1 MNLEHE
7 LVFALIEEDNVQRAY
22 FRVRPLLTLHGDVQ
36 EEAARLWPDGG
47 CLRVVPDRNE
57 QHTFKERMRS
67 LGGWCV
73 MDLMGIPADANKI
86 RTNKNYR
93 PERGEINQYVL
104 YSDTVRP
111 LPEHT
116 FFEVLEGAPEDYAAL
131 AGKAVTPL
139 FYIRREDTL
148 FGPVRRSEPEKPETA
163 AAAEGV
169 LYPLTCP
176 DQPQRMLLCMEEK
189 RPVPNPKPAPAED
202 EPLPIGRTLNILD
215 QNKNFEETL
224 QGLDQPLSS
233 SANLLRQPQSG
244 PASSP
249 KAVRNDPAQPLT
261 GTPLIRAQVRTSVPP
276 PKNRLQEVVASQWR
290 VARNEP
296 PAEPLPSGARLR
308 QVENPVENACTA
320 MRAAWQMPEARNQL
334 VDFLL
339 SLDGMRAKIEPK
351 LAASAGD
358 SALQRVLQSRLQ
370 DLEAER
376 LSALLQLDR
385 AKGDLENFRKEIIN
399 SMPEKLRQEN
409 ARYDEAL
416 AAHEASIAHAK
427 KELNELLAQ
436 RDELL
441 HRVDELRQSALPAAL
456 AKALADA
463 QMAAPMTG
471 TPLRMTCVSGM
482 QLSPEALVDRWY
494 AACGASGMNISRN
507 EAVALLALLAIC
519 PRIGLAAATPAA
531 AATFM
536 RNIALHMGWLN
547 GFAQQVSQEQRPL
560 ISPAPADATPALLL
574 TALPAYAP
582 LEHATKVLLAR
593 GAAPLVRNV
602 AYETSPWPVYPMN
615 ALPYVPEQQEDTSA
629 EPVSAASLQALAAC
643 QGASD
648 AEIDQALQGV
658 LAQIAP
664 LSGAAGREMHRFVSA
679 CAALMEGGLPAA
691 CDWAIL
697 LWVLPAMER
706 SAKAVAA
713 MRPLLEEYPLS
724 MARLQA

>member
-1 MNLEHE
+1 MNLEQE

-22 FRVRPLLTLHGDVQ
+22 FRVRPLLTVHGDVQ

-73 MDLMGIPADANKI
+73 MDLLGIPADANKI

-104 YSDTVRP
+104 YSDTVRA

-116 FFEVLEGAPEDYAAL
+116 FYEVLEGDPEDFAAL
-131 AGKAVTPL
+131 AERAVTPL
-139 FYIRREDTL
+139 FYIRREDML
-148 FGPVRRSEPEKPETA
+148 FGPVRRAKPQKPETA
-163 AAAEGV
+163 SAASGT
-169 LYPLTCP
+169 LYPLECP

-189 RPVPNPKPAPAED
+189 IPVPAPAPDAAED
-202 EPLPIGRTLNILD
+202 ESLPIGRSLNILD
-215 QNKNFEETL
+215 QSKNFEETL

-233 SANLLRQPQSG
+233 SANLLRQPQPKPV
-244 PASSP
+244 PAPHPP
-249 KAVRNDPAQPLT
+249 KAETAQPLT
-261 GTPLIRAQVRTSVPP
+261 GTPLMRAQVRTSVPQ
-276 PKNRLQEVVASQWR
+276 PKNKLQEVVASQWR

-296 PAEPLPSGARLR
+296 PAEPLPAGARMR

-320 MRAAWQMPEARNQL
+320 MRAAWQMPEAQTQL

-339 SLDGMRAKIEPK
+339 SLDGMRAK
-351 LAASAGD
+351 LTASAGE
-358 SALQRVLQSRLQ
+358 SALQRVMQSRLQ

-385 AKGDLENFRKEIIN
+385 AKGDLEGFRKEII
-399 SMPEKLRQEN
+399 SSLPEKLRQED
-409 ARYDEAL
+409 ARYDEAR
-416 AAHEASIAHAK
+416 AAHEASLEQSR
-427 KELNELLAQ
+427 KEINELLAQ

-441 HRVDELRQSALPAAL
+441 RRVDELRQSALPAAL

-471 TPLRMTCVSGM
+471 TPLRMACVSGAH
-482 QLSPEALVDRWY
+482 LEPEALIDRWC
-494 AACGASGMNISRN
+494 AAWKASGVTVSRN
-507 EAVALLALLAIC
+507 EAVALLTLLAIC

-531 AATFM
+531 AATLM
-536 RNIALHMGWLN
+536 RNIALHMGWLT

-560 ISPAPADATPALLL
+560 VSPAPADATPAVLL
-574 TALPAYAP
+574 TSLPAYAP
-582 LEHATKVLLAR
+582 LERAAKVLLAR
-593 GAAPLVRNV
+593 SAASLVRNA
-602 AYETSPWPVYPMN
+602 AYETSPWPVYPLG
-615 ALPYVPEQQEDTSA
+615 ALPFVAELNGDGSV
-629 EPVSAASLQALAAC
+629 EPVSAASLQGLADC
-643 QGASD
+643 RGASD
-648 AEIDQALQGV
+648 EEIDQALQGV
-658 LAQIAP
+658 LAQVAP
-664 LSGAAGREMHRFVSA
+664 LSGSSGRELRRFVSA
-679 CAALMEGGLPAA
+679 CAALMEGGLPVA

-697 LWVLPAMER
+697 LWVLPAMDR
-706 SAKAVAA
+706 SARAVAA

-724 MARLQA
+724 LARLQA

>member
-1 MNLEHE
+1 MNLEQE

-22 FRVRPLLTLHGDVQ
+22 FRVRPLLTVHGDVQ

-57 QHTFKERMRS
+57 QHTFKERLRS

-73 MDLMGIPADANKI
+73 MDLLGIPADANKI

-93 PERGEINQYVL
+93 PDRGEINPYVL
-104 YSDTVRP
+104 YSDTVRA

-116 FFEVLEGAPEDYAAL
+116 FYEVLEGTPEDYAAL
-131 AGKAVTPL
+131 AERAVTPL
-139 FYIRREDTL
+139 FYIRREETL
-148 FGPVRRSEPEKPETA
+148 FGPVRRSEPKNPEPA

-176 DQPQRMLLCMEEK
+176 DQPQRMLLCIEEK
-189 RPVPNPKPAPAED
+189 QTEPKPSPAPAED
-202 EPLPIGRTLNILD
+202 ETLPIGKTLNILD
-215 QNKNFEETL
+215 QSKNFEETL

-233 SANLLRQPQSG
+233 NANLLRQPQ
-244 PASSP
+244 PRPIPVTRAE
-249 KAVRNDPAQPLT
+249 RDNPAQPLT
-261 GTPLIRAQVRTSVPP
+261 GTPLIRAQVRTSVPQ
-276 PKNRLQEVVASQWR
+276 PKNKLQEVVASQWR

-296 PAEPLPSGARLR
+296 PAEPLPAGARLR
-308 QVENPVENACTA
+308 QVENPVENACSA
-320 MRAAWQMPEARNQL
+320 IRAAWQMPEAQNQL

-385 AKGDLENFRKEIIN
+385 AKGDLESFRKEIIN
-399 SMPEKLRQEN
+399 ALPEKLRQEN
-409 ARYDEAL
+409 ARYDEYL
-416 AAHEASIAHAK
+416 AAHEASIAQAK

-441 HRVDELRQSALPAAL
+441 RRVDELRQSALPAAL

-471 TPLRMTCVSGM
+471 TPLRMTCVSGV
-482 QLSPEALVDRWY
+482 QLTPEALIARWCD
-494 AACGASGMNISRN
+494 ACRASGIAASRN

-531 AATFM
+531 VATFM
-536 RNIALHMGWLN
+536 RNTALRMGWLS

-574 TALPAYAP
+574 TALPAFAP
-582 LEHATKVLLAR
+582 LEHATKVLLAHS
-593 GAAPLVRNV
+593 AASMVRNV
-602 AYETSPWPVYPMN
+602 AYETCSWPVYCMN
-615 ALPYVPEQQEDTSA
+615 ALPFVPELHDDAPA
-629 EPVSAASLQALAAC
+629 EPVSAASLRVLADC

-648 AEIDQALQGV
+648 EEIDQALQGV

-664 LSGAAGREMHRFVSA
+664 LNGASALELHRFVSA

-706 SAKAVAA
+706 SARTVAA
-713 MRPLLEEYPLS
+713 MRPLLEEDPLS
-724 MARLQA
+724 LARLQA